1 MTIPVYI
8 NQEVTGALAVTLD
21 GLYTVLETEA
31 PHGSSLVRLWAHG
44 GGKSAYL
51 GVMEPRDGGLW
62 LRRRLSR
69 RELAAFPDP
78 IEFVSDRERD
88 GEETTKEQ
96 KEELHNIVDIKEKAE
111 PVESESRT
119 QEKPEESAEEET
131 KSLHN
136 AQTDYRACPWP
147 AEPPE
152 DGLLWYR
159 RADGSL
165 VSFDGV
171 SSLLAIPARLRAAP
185 AQAVERVIE
194 GEKYLVFRY

>member
-1 MTIPVYI
+1 MAMPVYI
-8 NQEVTGALAVTLD
+8 NQNLSGTLTLSQS
-21 GLYTVLETEA
+21 GLYTVIEVSA
-31 PHGSSLVRLWAHG
+31 DAQGLVRLWAHG
-44 GGKSAYL
+44 SGKSAYL
-51 GVMEPRDGGLW
+51 GVMEPKDGGLY

-78 IEFVSDRERD
+78 VEFASDREAD
-88 GEETTKEQ
+88 NI
-96 KEELHNIVDIKEKAE
+96 HNIVDITIDVPADEENRTGDA
-111 PVESESRT
+111 PTES
-119 QEKPEESAEEET
+119 KPEKEPET
-131 KSLHN
+131 NIKSLPN
-136 AQTDYRACPWP
+136 NQTDYRACPWP

-159 RADGSL
+159 RGDGSL

-194 GEKYLVFRY
+194 GKKYLVFRY

>member
-1 MTIPVYI
+1 MVIPVYI
-8 NQEVTGALAVTLD
+8 NQKSVGTFTISQS
-21 GLYTVLETEA
+21 GLYTVIEA
-31 PHGSSLVRLWAHG
+31 SADAQGLVRLWAHG
-44 GGKSAYL
+44 NGKSTYL
-51 GVMEPRDGGLW
+51 GVMEPKDGGLY

-78 IEFVSDRERD
+78 IEFASDREREKTVD
-88 GEETTKEQ
+88 S
-96 KEELHNIVDIKEKAE
+96 HNVVDIKEESSADDTAKAE
-111 PVESESRT
+111 EIPVGSE
-119 QEKPEESAEEET
+119 QDAELENGDE
-131 KSLHN
+131 SLHN
-136 AQTDYRACPWP
+136 TSADYRACPWP

-159 RADGSL
+159 RGDGSL

-194 GEKYLVFRY
+194 GKKYLVFRY

>member
-1 MTIPVYI
+1 MAIPVYI
-8 NQEVTGALAVTLD
+8 NQKPTGELTLSQS
-21 GLYTVLETEA
+21 GLYTVIEA
-31 PHGSSLVRLWAHG
+31 SADAQGLVRLWAHG
-44 GGKSAYL
+44 SGKSAYL
-51 GVMEPRDGGLW
+51 GVMEPKDGGLY

-69 RELAAFPDP
+69 REIAAFPDP
-78 IEFVSDRERD
+78 IEFASDREAAY
-88 GEETTKEQ
+88 
-96 KEELHNIVDIKEKAE
+96 LHNSEDIMPELPADVENTAGEISTGNAPDTEAE
-111 PVESESRT
+111 
-119 QEKPEESAEEET
+119 ANGN
-131 KSLHN
+131 SLHN
-136 AQTDYRACPWP
+136 VSTSYRACPWP

-165 VSFDGV
+165 VTFDGV

>member
-8 NQEVTGALAVTLD
+8 NHEPAGELTISQS
-21 GLYTVLETEA
+21 GLYTVIEA
-31 PHGSSLVRLWAHG
+31 SADAQGLVRLWAHG
-44 GGKSAYL
+44 SGKSVYL
-51 GVMEPRDGGLW
+51 GVMEPKDGGLY
-62 LRRRLSR
+62 LCRRFSR
-69 RELAAFPDP
+69 RELDAFPAP
-78 IEFVSDRERD
+78 IEFASDREREQTD
-88 GEETTKEQ
+88 DSHKEAGR
-96 KEELHNIVDIKEKAE
+96 KEEVSADCELAAGDLPAADEQGA
-111 PVESESRT
+111 ESERT
-119 QEKPEESAEEET
+119 GE
-131 KSLHN
+131 SLHN
-136 AQTDYRACPWP
+136 ELTDYRACPWP

-171 SSLLAIPARLRAAP
+171 SSLLAIPARLRETP

>member
-1 MTIPVYI
+1 MAMPVYI
-8 NQEVTGALAVTLD
+8 NQNLSGTLTLSQS
-21 GLYTVLETEA
+21 GLYTVIEVSA
-31 PHGSSLVRLWAHG
+31 DAQGLVRLWAHG
-44 GGKSAYL
+44 SGKSAYL
-51 GVMEPRDGGLW
+51 GVMEPKDGGLY
-62 LRRRLSR
+62 LCRRLSR
-69 RELAAFPDP
+69 RELAAFPAP
-78 IEFVSDRERD
+78 IEFASDRET
-88 GEETTKEQ
+88 EN
-96 KEELHNIVDIKEKAE
+96 LHNEVNIIKEALADEDNKTEDSSAE
-111 PVESESRT
+111 N
-119 QEKPEESAEEET
+119 KPEPET
-131 KSLHN
+131 NIKSLPN
-136 AQTDYRACPWP
+136 NQTDYRACPWP